1 VEVQVNS
8 FNNFVAEGI
17 KNELLSISPIVSS
30 NKKMT
35 FEFLGTYE
43 FNEPQKTYFECKD
56 HETTYSAPL
65 RADVRLTNHETGEVQ
80 EQRVFM
86 GDIPIITEYGTFFD

>member
-1 VEVQVNS
+1 VQKSRTRTPLRSSIANDKELIPGLVEVQVNS
-8 FNNFVAEGI
+8 FNNFVSEGI

-43 FNEPQKTYFECKD
+43 FNEPQKNIF
-56 HETTYSAPL
+56 
-65 RADVRLTNHETGEVQ
+65 
-80 EQRVFM
+80 
-86 GDIPIITEYGTFFD
+86 